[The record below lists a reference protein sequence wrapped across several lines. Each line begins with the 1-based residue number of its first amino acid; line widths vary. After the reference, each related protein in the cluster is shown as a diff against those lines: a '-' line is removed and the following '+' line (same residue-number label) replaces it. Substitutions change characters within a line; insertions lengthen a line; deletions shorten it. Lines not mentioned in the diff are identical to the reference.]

1 MAIFENKNK
10 AVSKKVN
17 KKVETVK
24 NKTNVKIRQEKRR
37 RQIKMINKNLSGC
50 KKIRRQNGITLIALV
65 VTIVVLIILATVSIN
80 AVLGQNG
87 IIGKAKQAKESYE
100 KSVKAEDTAMQ
111 ELLNEMAQYNGGS
124 SSDDGKVTLPD
135 GWNGDKVN
143 PVKSEDNIVVPVPK
157 GYTASTVTGEK
168 SVSSGFVIKEGND
181 GSVTSGINEFVWVP
195 VSNISD
201 IYDEANNAG
210 QLWDFGSYDPSQG
223 KFVAKN
229 PAVKRTYPTIQN
241 SGYREP
247 DVVTEASSGSDST
260 SGSEYDAKSSYLQQA
275 GLSAS
280 ATASTFKTQLQN
292 EFNEMIKSVKT
303 YGGFYIGR
311 YETGNLSQTKAVV
324 QKNNEDIN
332 NQTWYT
338 MYKLCKTIKVNENVE
353 TSMLWGCQWDATMR
367 WMQTSTKPE
376 VANFSTNSEGKGNHK
391 DTNGNTPIPTGSNS
405 AYAVNNIYD
414 MAGNVWEWTIEA
426 NDTSVRVIRGGSC
439 GGAGSDYPASNRNN
453 GYPTISY
460 SNGGCRSTLYVK

>member
-1 MAIFENKNK
+1 MKHKEKRILENK
-10 AVSKKVN
+10 
-17 KKVETVK
+17 
-24 NKTNVKIRQEKRR
+24 
-37 RQIKMINKNLSGC
+37 
-50 KKIRRQNGITLIALV
+50 GITLIALV

-111 ELLNEMAQYNGGS
+111 KLLNEMAQYNEGS

-181 GSVTSGINEFVWVP
+181 GSATSGINEFVWVP

-210 QLWDFGSYDPSQG
+210 QLWDFSGTTSTKITYSTE
-223 KFVAKN
+223 KN
-229 PAVKRTYPTIQN
+229 R
-241 SGYREP
+241 GYREP
-247 DVVTEASSGSDST
+247 DVVTDASSGSDSI
-260 SGSEYDAKSSYLQQA
+260 SGSDYDAKSSYLQQA

-280 ATASTFKTQLQN
+280 ATASDFKIQLQN

-324 QKNNEDIN
+324 QKNNTDIN
-332 NQTWYT
+332 KQTWYKQ
-338 MYKLCKTIKVNENVE
+338 YKLCKTIKANDNVA

-367 WMQTSTKPE
+367 WMQTSTNSE
-376 VANFSTNSEGKGNHK
+376 VANFPTNSTGKGNYRGTQG
-391 DTNGNTPIPTGSNS
+391 DTNKVIPTGSNS
-405 AYAVNNIYD
+405 SYSVNNIYD
-414 MAGNVWEWTIEA
+414 MAGNVFDWTMEA
-426 NDTSVRVIRGGSC
+426 NDAYLRVSRGGLYV
-439 GGAGSDYPASNRNN
+439 GAASLSPASDRNYGCPVN
-453 GYPTISY
+453 SVS
-460 SNGGCRSTLYVK
+460 SNGCRSTLYVK

>member
-1 MAIFENKNK
+1 MKHKEKRIQENK
-10 AVSKKVN
+10 
-17 KKVETVK
+17 
-24 NKTNVKIRQEKRR
+24 
-37 RQIKMINKNLSGC
+37 
-50 KKIRRQNGITLIALV
+50 GITLIALV
-65 VTIVVLIILATVSIN
+65 VTIMVLIILATVSIN

-87 IIGKAKQAKESYE
+87 IIKKAKQAKEMYSNSIAKDNE
-100 KSVKAEDTAMQ
+100 EMQ
-111 ELLNEMAQYNGGS
+111 ELLNEMAQYNEGS

-157 GYTASTVTGEK
+157 GYTASTVEGEK

-181 GSVTSGINEFVWVP
+181 GNKTEGINEFVWVP

-210 QLWDFGSYDPSQG
+210 QLWDFGTSSSP
-223 KFVAKN
+223 KN
-229 PAVKRTYPTIQN
+229 PAVKQTYPTTQN
-241 SGYREP
+241 SGFREP
-247 DVVTEASSGSDST
+247 DVVTKASEGSDST
-260 SGSEYDAKSSYLQQA
+260 SGSEYDAVSTNLQQA
-275 GLSAS
+275 GLLST

-324 QKNNEDIN
+324 QKNNTNIN

-338 MYKLCKTIKVNENVE
+338 MYKVCKTIKANDNVA
-353 TSMLWGCQWDATMR
+353 TSMLWGCQWDATLR

-376 VANFSTNSEGKGNHK
+376 VASFPTNSEGKGNYRGTQG
-391 DTNGNTPIPTGSNS
+391 DTNKVIPTGANS
-405 AYAVNNIYD
+405 SYSVNNIYD
-414 MAGNVWEWTIEA
+414 MAGNVFDWTLEA
-426 NDTSVRVIRGGSC
+426 GFTDCHVTRGGVYSL
-439 GGAGSDYPASNRNN
+439 AASDYPASERGGGNPAGGSGSFR
-453 GYPTISY
+453 
-460 SNGGCRSTLYVK
+460 GCRSTLYVKQP

>member
-1 MAIFENKNK
+1 MKHKEKRIQENK
-10 AVSKKVN
+10 
-17 KKVETVK
+17 
-24 NKTNVKIRQEKRR
+24 
-37 RQIKMINKNLSGC
+37 
-50 KKIRRQNGITLIALV
+50 GITLIALV

-111 ELLNEMAQYNGGS
+111 ELANEMAQYNEGS

-181 GSVTSGINEFVWVP
+181 GSKTEGINEFVWVP

-210 QLWDFGSYDPSQG
+210 QLWNFSGTTST
-223 KFVAKN
+223 
-229 PAVKRTYPTIQN
+229 KRTYLTTQN

-247 DVVTEASSGSDST
+247 DVVTGASEGSDST
-260 SGSEYDAKSSYLQQA
+260 SGRYYDAVSTNLQQA
-275 GLSAS
+275 GLSS
-280 ATASTFKTQLQN
+280 TATASTFKTQLQN

-324 QKNNEDIN
+324 QKNNSDIN
-332 NQTWYT
+332 KQTWYT
-338 MYKLCKTIKVNENVE
+338 QYKLCKTIKANENAE
-353 TSMLWGCQWDATMR
+353 TSMIWGCQWDATLR
-367 WMQTSTKPE
+367 WMQTSSNSE
-376 VANFSTNSEGKGNHK
+376 VANFPTNSTGKANYG
-391 DTNGNTPIPTGSNS
+391 TSSPIATGSNS
-405 AYAVNNIYD
+405 RYSVNNIYD
-414 MAGNVWEWTIEA
+414 MAGNAYDWTIKA
-426 NDTSVRVIRGGSC
+426 GSTGSRVTRGGSC
-439 GGAGSDYPASNRNN
+439 GGAGSGIPASGRGNRD
-453 GYPTISY
+453 PTCSDSY
-460 SNGGCRSTLYVK
+460 RGCRSTLYIK